1 MDKDRE
7 KLINSINDNLPGDEQ
22 LDIVEKMAEDLKGKS
37 DEEIFTEIIILNRE
51 MESQLSPEKYKEILE
66 KIDKIRPMLRK
77 SQGLKLDMLMKA
89 LKEDE

>member
-66 KIDKIRPMLRK
+66 KIDKIRPMLTK